1 MQIFAYFLQKS
12 KIYFTNLHDSKNC
25 CTFATQNIFKPMKKC
40 FITFFC
46 LALAV
51 GAMAADVKIDKETCT
66 ITKDG
71 KTYKLY
77 GKVKIVDSFEDIKV
91 KIVDS
96 YEDADIK
103 IVDAFEDSCGKV
115 KIVEHFE
122 DVKVKIVDSFE
133 DIKVK
138 IVNSFEG
145 VKK

>member
-1 MQIFAYFLQKS
+1 MKRLLSFL
-12 KIYFTNLHDSKNC
+12 IC
-25 CTFATQNIFKPMKKC
+25 MTFAVCAI
-40 FITFFC
+40 
-46 LALAV
+46 
-51 GAMAADVKIDKETCT
+51 AADVKIDKNNCT

-71 KTYKLY
+71 KTYNLY

-91 KIVDS
+91 KIVDCF
-96 YEDADIK
+96 EDADIK
-103 IVDAFEDSCGKV
+103 IVDNFEDSCGKV

-138 IVNSFEG
+138 IVDCFEG

>member
-1 MQIFAYFLQKS
+1 MKRLVAIV
-12 KIYFTNLHDSKNC
+12 C
-25 CTFATQNIFKPMKKC
+25 C
-40 FITFFC
+40 
-46 LALAV
+46 AV
-51 GAMAADVKIDKETCT
+51 MAMGVMAAEVKIDKEHCT

-71 KTYKLY
+71 KTYPLY

-96 YEDADIK
+96 FEDADIK

-115 KIVEHFE
+115 KIVDCFE

-138 IVNSFEG
+138 IVDAFEG

>member
-1 MQIFAYFLQKS
+1 MQRIL
-12 KIYFTNLHDSKNC
+12 
-25 CTFATQNIFKPMKKC
+25 TFI
-40 FITFFC
+40 IC
-46 LALAV
+46 LTV
-51 GAMAADVKIDKETCT
+51 GVCAMATDVPIDKESCT

-71 KTYKLY
+71 TTYKLY

-96 YEDADIK
+96 FEDVDIK

-122 DVKVKIVDSFE
+122 DVKVKIVDNFE
-133 DIKVK
+133 DIKIK
-138 IVNSFEG
+138 IVEHFEG

>member
-1 MQIFAYFLQKS
+1 MKRFLS
-12 KIYFTNLHDSKNC
+12 ILL
-25 CTFATQNIFKPMKKC
+25 
-40 FITFFC
+40 C
-46 LALAV
+46 LAMVICA
-51 GAMAADVKIDKETCT
+51 AAADVKIDKENCT

-77 GKVKIVDSFEDIKV
+77 GKVKIVDSF
-91 KIVDS
+91 
-96 YEDADIK
+96 EDADIK

-133 DIKVK
+133 DIKIK
-138 IVNSFEG
+138 IVEHFEG

>member
-1 MQIFAYFLQKS
+1 MSGFFR
-12 KIYFTNLHDSKNC
+12 
-25 CTFATQNIFKPMKKC
+25 TFALSIEMKQAMKRFLTILC
-40 FITFFC
+40 C
-46 LALAV
+46 VAV
-51 GAMAADVKIDKETCT
+51 AICAASSDVVIDKENCT

-96 YEDADIK
+96 FEDADIK
-103 IVDAFEDSCGKV
+103 IVDAFDDSCGKV

-133 DIKVK
+133 DIKIK
-138 IVNSFEG
+138 IVQHFEG

>member
-1 MQIFAYFLQKS
+1 MNTVFLTPG
-12 KIYFTNLHDSKNC
+12 I
-25 CTFATQNIFKPMKKC
+25 
-40 FITFFC
+40 ITGF
-46 LALAV
+46 V
-51 GAMAADVKIDKETCT
+51 TIDKENCT

-96 YEDADIK
+96 FEDADIK

-115 KIVEHFE
+115 KIV
-122 DVKVKIVDSFE
+122 DSFE
-133 DIKVK
+133 DIK

-145 VKK
+145 VKQSK

>member
-1 MQIFAYFLQKS
+1 MFAS
-12 KIYFTNLHDSKNC
+12 IED
-25 CTFATQNIFKPMKKC
+25 MKR
-40 FITFFC
+40 FFVILFS

-51 GAMAADVKIDKETCT
+51 GAMASDVKINKDNCT

-96 YEDADIK
+96 FEDADIK

-115 KIVEHFE
+115 KIVDSFE

-133 DIKVK
+133 DIKIK

>member
-1 MQIFAYFLQKS
+1 MVKRFFVIVFCFFFVSL
-12 KIYFTNLHDSKNC
+12 
-25 CTFATQNIFKPMKKC
+25 AT
-40 FITFFC
+40 
-46 LALAV
+46 AS
-51 GAMAADVKIDKETCT
+51 DVKIDKENCT

-96 YEDADIK
+96 FEDADIK

-133 DIKVK
+133 DVK
-138 IVNSFEG
+138 IKIVDHFAG

>member
-1 MQIFAYFLQKS
+1 MKRLLTLFLCTAFCFFFAVAS
-12 KIYFTNLHDSKNC
+12 
-25 CTFATQNIFKPMKKC
+25 
-40 FITFFC
+40 
-46 LALAV
+46 
-51 GAMAADVKIDKETCT
+51 DVKIDKDNCT

-71 KTYKLY
+71 KTYNLY

-96 YEDADIK
+96 FEDVDIK

-133 DIKVK
+133 DIKIK
-138 IVNSFEG
+138 IVDSFEG

>member
-1 MQIFAYFLQKS
+1 MKRIFTLLFCFA
-12 KIYFTNLHDSKNC
+12 IAI
-25 CTFATQNIFKPMKKC
+25 CTA
-40 FITFFC
+40 
-46 LALAV
+46 
-51 GAMAADVKIDKETCT
+51 AADVKIDKENCT

-96 YEDADIK
+96 FEDADIK

-133 DIKVK
+133 DIKIK

-145 VKK
+145 VKQSR

>member
-1 MQIFAYFLQKS
+1 
-12 KIYFTNLHDSKNC
+12 
-25 CTFATQNIFKPMKKC
+25 MKRLF
-40 FITFFC
+40 FI
-46 LALAV
+46 LAAAIMTAS
-51 GAMAADVKIDKETCT
+51 AMAGEVQIDKENCT

-91 KIVDS
+91 KIVDC
-96 YEDADIK
+96 
-103 IVDAFEDSCGKV
+103 FEDSCGKV

-133 DIKVK
+133 DIKIK
-138 IVNSFEG
+138 IVDCFEG

>member
-1 MQIFAYFLQKS
+1 MKRLI
-12 KIYFTNLHDSKNC
+12 T
-25 CTFATQNIFKPMKKC
+25 TQLCLI
-40 FITFFC
+40 
-46 LALAV
+46 LALCV
-51 GAMAADVKIDKETCT
+51 MASDVHIDKENCT

-96 YEDADIK
+96 FEDADIK
-103 IVDAFEDSCGKV
+103 IVDSFENTCGKV
-115 KIVEHFE
+115 KIVDSFE

-138 IVNSFEG
+138 LVDSFEG
-145 VKK
+145 VKKQ

>member
-1 MQIFAYFLQKS
+1 MFAS
-12 KIYFTNLHDSKNC
+12 IVN
-25 CTFATQNIFKPMKKC
+25 MKRC
-40 FITFFC
+40 FVILFSLS
-46 LALAV
+46 LAI
-51 GAMAADVKIDKETCT
+51 GAMASDVKIDKDNCT

-96 YEDADIK
+96 FEDADIK

-115 KIVEHFE
+115 KIVDSFE

-138 IVNSFEG
+138 IVDSFEG